1 MIVNHEKFGAGGPEE
16 FTGGIAVYDVSKPEK
31 ARQISKWMTAG
42 KGVHRY
48 DFDGRYAYI
57 SPTAEG
63 YVGNIVM
70 ILDLI
75 IR

>member
-1 MIVNHEKFGAGGPEE
+1 M
-16 FTGGIAVYDVSKPEK
+16 
-31 ARQISKWMTAG
+31 
-42 KGVHRY
+42 HRF

-70 ILDLI
+70 ILDLADPGKAGGG
-75 IR
+75 RSLVDPGSMGGRR